1 MRTRRLTLLATSGAI
16 VAAGITGCAQQAGT
30 ENKTFD
36 GEANRVA
43 NVIRDLD
50 DAYADEQNDDDG
62 AATACRTLL
71 SKRLVDAFG
80 GASGCAKNAAVAL
93 DNADTTEMDVREV
106 TIQGPKAT
114 AKVRLR
120 LNDDEE
126 RIDTLTLVQEGR
138 SWKFDGSAKGQKAP
152 END

>member
-1 MRTRRLTLLATSGAI
+1 MTTRRLTLLAASGAI

-62 AATACRTLL
+62 ATTACRTLL

-80 GASGCAKNAAVAL
+80 GTRECAKNAAVAL

-106 TIQGPKAT
+106 TIQGAVAT

-126 RIDTLTLVQEGR
+126 RIDTLKLVQEGR
-138 SWKFDGSAKGQKAP
+138 SWKFDGSTKGQKAP